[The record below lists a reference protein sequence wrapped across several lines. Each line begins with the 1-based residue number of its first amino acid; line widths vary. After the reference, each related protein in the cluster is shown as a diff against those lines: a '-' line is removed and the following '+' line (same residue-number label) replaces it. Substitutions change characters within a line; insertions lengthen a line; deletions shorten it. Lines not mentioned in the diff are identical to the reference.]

1 MSTKGFFVALMLAA
15 FPMIGVF
22 ADGVRFLTVNAK
34 DGTKTEFALA
44 DEPKLSFANGELNIV
59 SSSRTFSINLAD
71 VQNYAFTEESTGIA
85 EVLKE
90 DKVTLEN
97 GFVVLSCLSAGS
109 KVVIYMQDGKMVKE
123 HKTDDKGM
131 AVVDLSVLPKGVLI
145 LQSNKRSIKIIN
157 R

>member
-15 FPMIGVF
+15 FPMIGMF
-22 ADGVRFLTVNAK
+22 ADGVRFLAVNGK
-34 DGTKTEFALA
+34 DGTTTEFALA

-123 HKTDDKGM
+123 SKADDKGS
-131 AVVDLSVLPKGVLI
+131 AVVDLSTLPKGVLI
-145 LQSNKRSIKIIN
+145 LQSNKKSIKIIN

>member
-1 MSTKGFFVALMLAA
+1 
-15 FPMIGVF
+15 MIGVF

-44 DEPKLSFANGELNIV
+44 DEPKLTFSDGELKIV
-59 SSSRTFSINLAD
+59 ASSRTFYIRLAD
-71 VQNYAFTEESTGIA
+71 LQNYAFSKESTGIA
-85 EVLKE
+85 ELLKD

-109 KVVIYMQDGKMVKE
+109 KVVIYMQDGKMVME